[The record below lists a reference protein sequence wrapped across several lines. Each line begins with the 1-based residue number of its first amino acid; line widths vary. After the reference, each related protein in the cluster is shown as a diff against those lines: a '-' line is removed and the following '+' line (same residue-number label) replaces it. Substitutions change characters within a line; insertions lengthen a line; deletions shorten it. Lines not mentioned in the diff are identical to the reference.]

1 MWMNALFLLIAQQ
14 PSTEPA
20 SSIELVESW
29 PAGTTLDHAEVP
41 DAWQVWIDMIDA
53 ARQRIDLGQFYAV
66 DEGASRLTKVIE
78 ALERAGKRG
87 VKLRFM
93 VEKNFRGAS
102 EETLAR
108 LERIENLELRR
119 LDSKAAYG
127 GGVMHAKY
135 MLVDGEQ
142 CFLGSQNFDW
152 RSLEHIQELGV
163 RVRSRS
169 FCAPIQQLFEADWAR
184 AADLQAPLSANSA
197 ATPEETAVFRGK
209 PVRIQALASPEQRV
223 GAAQWDL
230 PRIQAAIRSAK
241 RSVDVQVMTY
251 RMTGRDKRYFEEL
264 EGELKAAA
272 ARGVEVRLLV
282 ADWCKRKGTIE
293 GLQAIEPL
301 DRLAVRMV
309 TIPLAESGFIPYARV
324 VHAKYMVVDGEH
336 SWLGTSNWERDYF
349 HESRNF
355 GVFVEGA
362 EFGRELQRFFDRGWS
377 SPYAAPV
384 DPKASYEAPRI
395 GD

>member
-1 MWMNALFLLIAQQ
+1 MWMQACLLLVAQQ
-14 PSTEPA
+14 APA
-20 SSIELVESW
+20 ASIELVESW
-29 PAGTTLDHAEVP
+29 PSGTTLDQAELP
-41 DAWQVWIDMIDA
+41 DAWQVWIEMIDG
-53 ARQRIDLGQFYAV
+53 ARRTVNLGHFYAV
-66 DEGASRLTKVIE
+66 DEGSSRLTKVIE

-87 VKLRFM
+87 VKLRFL

-102 EETLAR
+102 EAT
-108 LERIENLELRR
+108 LERLSKIEGLELRR
-119 LDSKAAYG
+119 LDSKAVYG
-127 GGVMHAKY
+127 AGIMHAKY

-163 RVRSRS
+163 RVRSAS
-169 FCAPIQQLFEADWAR
+169 FCAPIERLFEADWAR
-184 AADLQAPLSANSA
+184 ALDQTAPLPPNAE
-197 ATPEETAVFRGK
+197 PVEPQTALFRGEN
-209 PVRIQALASPEQRV
+209 VRIQPLASPEERV
-223 GAAQWDL
+223 GSAQWDL
-230 PRIQAAIRSAK
+230 PRIREAIRSAK

-251 RMTGRDKRYFEEL
+251 RMTDRSKRYFEEL

-301 DRLAVRMV
+301 EHLAVRMV
-309 TIPLAESGFIPYARV
+309 TIPVAERGFIPYARV
-324 VHAKYMVVDGEH
+324 IHAKYMVVDGETA
-336 SWLGTSNWERDYF
+336 WLGTSNWERDYF
-349 HESRNF
+349 YESRNC
-355 GVFVEGA
+355 GVFVEGRS
-362 EFGRELQRFFDRGWS
+362 FGGELQRFFDRGWS

-384 DPKASYEAPRI
+384 DPKAAYEAPRI